1 VLVQGGGGFLCFYIC
16 HDIKGSLTMVGGGT
30 DNEFY
35 NCFPP
40 NSYSFL
46 NLSWKGLKGNS
57 LNHASSVQSWG
68 ASVRLLL

>member
-1 VLVQGGGGFLCFYIC
+1 
-16 HDIKGSLTMVGGGT
+16 MVGGGT